1 MGQAVPGN
9 YCLSVHFLT
18 GYIILCH
25 FFSLLYRIRQASS
38 QPRREYQPKP
48 RMSLEFATGD
58 STQPNGGLSHTGT
71 PKPGGKQRKA
81 TDPFSWDLGTL
92 EQCWEHSEYP
102 VVSPAQELHSKP
114 LLVRG
119 LSSWTSA
126 HGHSCPCRTTPL
138 SLLSLWNILGFVFP
152 LMF

>member
-9 YCLSVHFLT
+9 YCLSIHFLT
-18 GYIILCH
+18 GYIILCR

-114 LLVRG
+114 LLMRG
-119 LSSWTSA
+119 LSGRSSA
-126 HGHSCPCRTTPL
+126 PRHCCPCCTIPL
-138 SLLSLWNILGFVFP
+138 SLPSLWNILGFVFP